1 MDLKMHYVGLD
12 VHKKTISY
20 CVRGVDG
27 SIVQEGTIEANRIAI
42 DRWKLELP
50 EPWIAG
56 MEATMFT
63 SWIYDHLVG
72 GGGQVKVAHS
82 AMLQAIVASKHKSD
96 RIDARKISDLLRCD
110 YFPQCH
116 MVGRELRDRRRIL
129 RYRNLMVRQN
139 VRMKNRVSSLLMET
153 GVPYNKKKLHQ
164 KRYFAALLAETQLE
178 MPESLPQLL
187 QLSRGSIEF
196 LSGMDRQLIK
206 MLRQDVLLQE
216 RVERLLTIPGV
227 EPVVALTWAL
237 EIGEVERFSSLKK
250 VVSYCGLC
258 SAEISSAGK
267 QQRSP
272 ISKQR
277 NKHLQSVLVEAAH
290 LAPRYHPA
298 LALVYERERQ
308 RGNRNRATL
317 AVARKLAAYLFAVD
331 RGKRSYQ
338 KDGPP
343 QAIPVR
349 AA

>member
-1 MDLKMHYVGLD
+1 M
-12 VHKKTISY
+12 
-20 CVRGVDG
+20 
-27 SIVQEGTIEANRIAI
+27 
-42 DRWKLELP
+42 
-50 EPWIAG
+50 
-56 MEATMFT
+56 
-63 SWIYDHLVG
+63 
-72 GGGQVKVAHS
+72 AHS
-82 AMLQAIVASKHKSD
+82 AMLQAIVASKRKND

-116 MVGRELRDRRRIL
+116 MVGREWRDRRRVL

-139 VRMKNRVSSLLMET
+139 VRMKNRVSSLLMES
-153 GVPYNKKKLHQ
+153 GVAYNKKKLHQ
-164 KRYFAALLAETQLE
+164 KRYFAALLAETQPQ

-206 MLRQDVLLQE
+206 MLRQDALLRE

-227 EPVVALTWAL
+227 GPVVALTWAL

-277 NKHLQSVLVEAAH
+277 NKYLQSVLVEAAH

-298 LALVYERERQ
+298 LALIYEREKQ

-317 AVARKLAAYLFAVD
+317 AAVMNL
-331 RGKRSYQ
+331 G
-338 KDGPP
+338 
-343 QAIPVR
+343 
-349 AA
+349 